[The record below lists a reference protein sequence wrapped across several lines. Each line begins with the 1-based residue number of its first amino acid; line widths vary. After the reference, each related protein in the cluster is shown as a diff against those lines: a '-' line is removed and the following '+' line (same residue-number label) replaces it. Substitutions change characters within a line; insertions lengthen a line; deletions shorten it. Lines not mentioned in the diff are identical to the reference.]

1 MSHPV
6 TQQLCIMGLS
16 LLWDVQSVSP
26 GSSWLGDAL
35 GPISSP
41 IVGGSVTLIKTQEKD
56 GEKAPF
62 SQQRPA

>member
-6 TQQLCIMGLS
+6 TQQLCILGLS

-35 GPISSP
+35 GPISTP
-41 IVGGSVTLIKTQEKD
+41 IVSGSVTLSKTQMKD
-56 GEKAPF
+56 GEKDPF
-62 SQQRPA
+62 SQQRTA